1 MSWLR
6 RGTRVHKGTDSVH
19 RMMLIICQYFRF
31 SDKEDVT
38 REEPATASNIT
49 PGAVI
54 EAPTEEPS
62 NDPQTPITPPTTTPL
77 PSVGVEGG
85 ASEEVA
91 DNIDPV
97 PVIEHKETNDGAG
110 DNVEATG
117 GEDLP
122 TPTKQTEGE
131 TNGEDVVAQV
141 PSAEPRDIASVG
153 GIGTEGGAIQH
164 HASSP
169 TSHSLVAIPQVSTVF
184 INMMV
189 V

>member
-1 MSWLR
+1 
-6 RGTRVHKGTDSVH
+6 
-19 RMMLIICQYFRF
+19 MMLIICQYFCF
-31 SDKEDVT
+31 SDKEDVS
-38 REEPATASNIT
+38 REEPATASNIS
-49 PGAVI
+49 PGAII

-131 TNGEDVVAQV
+131 TNGDDVVAQV
-141 PSAEPRDIASVG
+141 PSAEPDEPGDIASVG
-153 GIGTEGGAIQH
+153 GIGTGGGAIQH